1 MSTEITQAQVLENRD
16 AELRRLQEAVRSA
29 SEAEAPGLVREVADL
44 MDLAQVAGDNDLF
57 QAAVD
62 MLADLG
68 ENFDAAVDMLVG
80 EDLL

>member
-44 MDLAQVAGDNDLF
+44 MDLARVAGDNDLF